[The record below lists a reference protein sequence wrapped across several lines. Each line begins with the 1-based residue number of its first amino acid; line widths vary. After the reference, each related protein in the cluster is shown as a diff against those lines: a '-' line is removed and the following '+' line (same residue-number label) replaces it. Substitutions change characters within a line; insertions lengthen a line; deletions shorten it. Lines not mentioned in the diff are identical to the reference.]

1 VIAPPVTPEL
11 AERSLIGAAIHAFS
25 ARVKSR
31 ANATDQTDLEFAR
44 RIAGADELAES
55 ATAYAVSL
63 VWWAHRDRASRQ
75 ALLERATELML
86 VRVTESASD
95 RAYES
100 GYRIYASRLAKAA
113 LAPQLHAKELDLG
126 ALVSGVAEID
136 LMTARFAD
144 STVHAVLLAD
154 CNSFGDPAT
163 SAETMRDQ
171 MIQLAYLPQAA

>member
-31 ANATDQTDLEFAR
+31 ANATDQTDLEF
-44 RIAGADELAES
+44 
-55 ATAYAVSL
+55 